1 VDRYI
6 DKNKYNM
13 LSEDKISAYIREN
26 IEFTSKKTMCEFLSI
41 HRRTLDKI
49 IKKNN
54 IPDDRIYRYCPSC
67 NNKIYHVNKTERERR
82 ESRNCIKCSR
92 PDIRGEK
99 NPFFGKH
106 HTDGMK
112 KFYHDI
118 HKGKRYSPE
127 TEFKKGSAGNP
138 VSNHDS
144 WVKKYGKDIADI
156 KNEAFKLKTSINNS
170 GEGNPMYGKPA
181 PIGSGNGWSGWYKGW
196 YFRSLLE
203 LSYMIFVIER
213 FNIKWE
219 TGESKKNK
227 IEYQYDGVIKNY
239 FPDFILNEKYVIECK
254 PKKLQNSEINK
265 IKMEYAKYYCESRGL
280 VLKIRDCR
288 KIKKQELI
296 ELYKSGNVRF
306 IEKYELKINEIIP

>member
-1 VDRYI
+1 MD
-6 DKNKYNM
+6 
-13 LSEDKISAYIREN
+13 
-26 IEFTSKKTMCEFLSI
+26 
-41 HRRTLDKI
+41 DKI
-49 IKKNN
+49 IEYILKNIDNTPRPTMAAALGITNRVIGSIIRNNN
-54 IPDDRIYRYCPSC
+54 IKDDRIHRYCPEC
-67 NNKIYHVNKTERERR
+67 KEKIFYKNKEQRI
-82 ESRNCIKCSR
+82 RNENLNSKCPKCGR
-92 PDIRGEK
+92 YDRRGEK

-106 HTDGMK
+106 HTEEMK

-127 TEFKKGSAGNP
+127 TEFKKGSEGNT

-144 WVKKYGKDIADI
+144 WVKKYGIEVANEKH
-156 KNEAFKLKTSINNS
+156 EAFKNKIGKIFS
-170 GEGNPMYGKPA
+170 GDGNPMYGKPA
-181 PIGSGNGWSGWYKGW
+181 PVGSGNGWSGWYKGW

-219 TGESKKNK
+219 PGESKKNK
-227 IEYQYDGVIKNY
+227 IEYQYDGAIKNY

-296 ELYKSGNVRF
+296 ELYKAGDIKF
-306 IEKYELKINEIIP
+306 IEKYELKINEFISALIINI

>member
-1 VDRYI
+1 MHEREIAKYI
-6 DKNKYNM
+6 EK
-13 LSEDKISAYIREN
+13 N
-26 IEFTSKKTMCEFLSI
+26 IEFTSKKMMSAFLNI

-49 IKKNN
+49 IKKYN

-67 NNKIYHVNKTERERR
+67 KNKIFHINRRERERR
-82 ESRNCIKCSR
+82 EDRDCGKCSA
-92 PDIRGEK
+92 PHLTGEK

-106 HTDGMK
+106 HTEEMK

-127 TEFKKGSAGNP
+127 TEFKKGSEGNT

-144 WVKKYGKDIADI
+144 WVKKYGIEVANEKH
-156 KNEAFKLKTSINNS
+156 EAFKNKIGKIFS
-170 GEGNPMYGKPA
+170 GDGNPMYGKPA
-181 PIGSGNGWSGWYKGW
+181 PVGSGNGWSGWYKGW

-219 TGESKKNK
+219 PGESKKNK
-227 IEYQYDGVIKNY
+227 IEYQHDGVIKNY